1 MDGLFKKQIEEAVDV
16 GESIANVYA
25 LARAIGVPD
34 DDPVLLEV
42 IQELQETPY
51 VVICFDI
58 WGRNKFD
65 ATRAPTLDLAI
76 KEAKRL
82 TQISQSFDAFDDG
95 APNIYRYIV
104 HGPGISEEGIR
115 VTA

>member
-1 MDGLFKKQIEEAVDV
+1 MMDELFKKQIEEAVGI
-16 GESIANVYA
+16 GESIARVRE
-25 LARAIGVPD
+25 LARAIGAPD

-58 WGRNKFD
+58 WGRNLFE
-65 ATRAPTLDLAI
+65 TVRTPTKDEAI
-76 KEAKRL
+76 KKAKEL
-82 TQISQSFDAFDDG
+82 TKISNSFDDG
-95 APNIYRYIV
+95 APNPYRYIV
-104 HGPGISEEGIR
+104 HGPLIGEEGIN